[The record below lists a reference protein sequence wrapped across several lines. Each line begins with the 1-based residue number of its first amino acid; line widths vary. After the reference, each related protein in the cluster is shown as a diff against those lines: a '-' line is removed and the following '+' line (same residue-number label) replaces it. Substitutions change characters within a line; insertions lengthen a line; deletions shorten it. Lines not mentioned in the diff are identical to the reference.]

1 MNKLLKL
8 ALCAGLAFG
17 LVGCGSSGGEGE
29 AEPEQ
34 NNEPQELVIE
44 ESGYYLSSDT
54 SPYVMYGVK
63 LTNPNENY
71 YVKFPVISVTSYD
84 AEGNILGTSEQTLF
98 TIAPG
103 ETIEFASQADCN
115 QIAPANVEFKVTNL
129 EEDYIEGN
137 CPKVTEGIEVV
148 DGNVVQDGSG
158 IGYRATGFVKNN
170 RDEDLDNA
178 MVSVLFYSGDTLVG
192 GQMGFADN
200 IPAGQQV
207 PFDNFI
213 YSVPAY
219 DSFKIVAME
228 W

>member
-1 MNKLLKL
+1 MNKLLKAL
-8 ALCAGLAFG
+8 LCAGLIFG
-17 LVGCGSSGGEGE
+17 LVGCGSSGGE
-29 AEPEQ
+29 AEPEE

-54 SPYVMYGVK
+54 NPYVMYGVK
-63 LTNPNENY
+63 VTNPNEKY
-71 YVKFPVISVTSYD
+71 YVEFPVISVTSYD
-84 AEGNILGTSEQTLF
+84 DEGNILGTSEQTLF

-115 QIAPANVEFKVTNL
+115 QVTPANVEFKVTNL
-129 EEDYIEGN
+129 EEDYVEGD

-170 RDEDLDNA
+170 RDEDMDSA
-178 MVSVLFYSGDTLVG
+178 RVSVLFYSGDTLVG
-192 GQMGFADN
+192 GEMGFANN

-207 PFDNFI
+207 PFDIFI

>member
-1 MNKLLKL
+1 MKKILSSIV
-8 ALCAGLAFG
+8 ALTLFLGLS
-17 LVGCGSSGGEGE
+17 GCGSSGSEGQT
-29 AEPEQ
+29 EQ
-34 NNEPQELVIE
+34 NNEPKELVIE

-63 LTNPNENY
+63 LTNPNEKY
-71 YVKFPVISVTSYD
+71 YVEFPVISVTSYD

-115 QIAPANVEFKVTNL
+115 QVAPANVEFKVTNL
-129 EEDYIEGN
+129 EEDYIEGD

-148 DGNVVQDGSG
+148 DGNVVQNGSG

-170 RDEDLDNA
+170 RDEDIDNA
-178 MVSVLFYSGDTLVG
+178 MVSVLFYSGETLVG
-192 GQMGFADN
+192 GQMGFANN

-213 YSVPAY
+213 YSVPTY

>member
-1 MNKLLKL
+1 MKKFLSSIFAITLFL
-8 ALCAGLAFG
+8 GLS
-17 LVGCGSSGGEGE
+17 GCGSSGGEGQTD
-29 AEPEQ
+29 Q
-34 NNEPQELVIE
+34 NNEPKELVIE

-54 SPYVMYGVK
+54 SPYVTYGVK

-84 AEGNILGTSEQTLF
+84 DEGNILGTSEQTLF

-115 QIAPANVEFKVTNL
+115 QVAPTNVEFKVTNL
-129 EEDYIEGN
+129 EEDYIEGD

-148 DGNVVQDGSG
+148 DGNIVQDGSG

-170 RDEDLDNA
+170 RDEDIDNA
-178 MVSVLFYSGDTLVG
+178 MVSVLFYSGETLVG
-192 GQMGFADN
+192 GQMGFANN

-213 YSVPAY
+213 YSVPTY

>member
-17 LVGCGSSGGEGE
+17 LVGCGSSGGET
-29 AEPEQ
+29 EPEQ

-115 QIAPANVEFKVTNL
+115 QIVPANVEFKVTNL
-129 EEDYIEGN
+129 EEDYVEGN

-178 MVSVLFYSGDTLVG
+178 MVSVLFYNGDTLVG